1 MNYTMIVLDLDGTLT
16 NSKKEM
22 TPRTREAL
30 LKAEEKGVKI
40 VLASGRPTYGITALA
55 DELDLKTYG
64 GYILAF
70 NGGRITD
77 CKTGKVV
84 YDQPLVPAVVP
95 PLYDM
100 VKAHGFEMLT
110 YQDEKIAATRKANKY
125 VLHEAFINKMPVVE
139 YADFVHEVR
148 YPINKCLVV
157 GDPAPLHQLEQQV
170 VEAFRGQDGCL
181 PLCRF
186 LP

>member
-1 MNYTMIVLDLDGTLT
+1 MNYSIIVLDLDGTLT

-70 NGGRITD
+70 SMTSRSTLLSSRLSTTWSRRTALR
-77 CKTGKVV
+77 C
-84 YDQPLVPAVVP
+84 
-95 PLYDM
+95 
-100 VKAHGFEMLT
+100 
-110 YQDEKIAATRKANKY
+110 
-125 VLHEAFINKMPVVE
+125 
-139 YADFVHEVR
+139 
-148 YPINKCLVV
+148 
-157 GDPAPLHQLEQQV
+157 
-170 VEAFRGQDGCL
+170 
-181 PLCRF
+181 
-186 LP
+186 